1 MYIVVI
7 AWLYVVVLMAVLEKS
22 WVVSLVTIVLY
33 GFLPLFILIYLN
45 RAAIRRRRRT
55 SNLANQE
62 VREANREN
70 PEGNQ

>member
-55 SNLANQE
+55 SNLSNQE